1 MNLRNGK
8 LLAVI
13 LIKVIKSKLIILT
26 LSKKN
31 HLNNVIEEI
40 FFQMILIS
48 VPQEGVCKQCTARI
62 SIQVHLFS
70 TSNAH

>member
-48 VPQEGVCKQCTARI
+48 VPQEGVCKQCIAQI

>member
-26 LSKKN
+26 LSQNN
-31 HLNNVIEEI
+31 HLNNVIEEV

-48 VPQEGVCKQCTARI
+48 VPQEGVCKQCTAQI
-62 SIQVHLFS
+62 SIQVHLFF
-70 TSNAH
+70 TNNAH